1 MSWQGG
7 RAGQFCCVV
16 GHDWPQ
22 LEGAVGVLAPCWTW
36 PSTVVYCQQETG
48 RVWTPPLPHVPPQD
62 DQAPASH
69 WYVTP
74 MLAQAGG
81 ARPALSTQDCCVLW
95 PMQSEPHDA
104 REAVALELAWIWP
117 STVTYELH
125 EAVRV

>member
-1 MSWQGG
+1 
-7 RAGQFCCVV
+7 VE
-16 GHDWPQ
+16 GHEPPQ
-22 LEGAVGVLAPCWTW
+22 LETEVEVLAPCMIW

-48 RVWTPPLPHVPPQD
+48 RVWTPPLPHEPPQD